1 MKLQHTACI
10 FWLLTHLAKV
20 VCMTLGLLYKA
31 KINNFIMIIVF
42 NFVNLV
48 TCKIG
53 HSRL

>member
-31 KINNFIMIIVF
+31 KINNFIITLYLI
-42 NFVNLV
+42 L
-48 TCKIG
+48 
-53 HSRL
+53 